1 MLVQMMLSP
10 ILSLLLVLR
19 LSTRFLSPMLESM
32 CQLEIKPGWQC
43 GQQWRPHSLGWG
55 LGTPLARQRLFLLW
69 FHVLGE
75 LYRCGIVLQPET
87 GPSIAF

>member
-19 LSTRFLSPMLESM
+19 LSTRLLSPVLESM

-55 LGTPLARQRLFLLW
+55 AWDPPCTTEALFAAVPCAGGALPLQ
-69 FHVLGE
+69 
-75 LYRCGIVLQPET
+75 YRAPT
-87 GPSIAF
+87 